1 MAMRKSPTRYFMIRL
16 ISILLLLVLTSLTS
30 SAAVAKTEKLVPLV
44 ERAPAYFV
52 DRYGP
57 AKTSKNVT
65 QANFI
70 HPTRGNIVLK
80 GQFSTREFQS
90 GDLRVQTVFLLPSL
104 KLAAVTLRFPRA
116 WTPERIDA
124 ALTAYA
130 SDWKPDGPQV
140 VVKTWTTPR
149 GDKAVFTLSALEIQS
164 ASIAQRVEAAVQES
178 DAKRKAIPKF

>member
-1 MAMRKSPTRYFMIRL
+1 MNPTQHAL
-16 ISILLLLVLTSLTS
+16 LSILCLGFVCVLEAEARDATPF
-30 SAAVAKTEKLVPLV
+30 VPLA
-44 ERAPAYFV
+44 ERTPAYFV

-57 AKTSKNVT
+57 AKASKNVA

-70 HPTRGNIVLK
+70 HSTRGNIVIK

-116 WTPERIDA
+116 WTSEQIDA

-164 ASIAQRVEAAVQES
+164 ASIAQRVEAVYRRRERLAYLK
-178 DAKRKAIPKF
+178 DNGAALRC

>member
-1 MAMRKSPTRYFMIRL
+1 MTQHHLRFLTC
-16 ISILLLLVLTSLTS
+16 LLLFWAPLCTFAQTKE
-30 SAAVAKTEKLVPLV
+30 SAQTFTQ
-44 ERAPAYFV
+44 RTPAYFV

-90 GDLRVQTVFLLPSL
+90 GDLRAQTVFHLPSL

-116 WTPERIDA
+116 WTREQIEA
-124 ALTAYA
+124 ALNAYA

-140 VVKTWTTPR
+140 VIKTWTTPR
-149 GDKAVFTLSALEIQS
+149 GDKAVFLLSALEIQS
-164 ASIAQRVEAAVQES
+164 ASIARRVEEEVQES